1 MDTHDACS
9 CRHKETPR
17 SEALQKDVQRRLNR
31 VMGQL
36 GGVKTMIEENRYC
49 GDVLT
54 QLAAAE
60 KAIRKVSEL
69 VLREHLE
76 TCVADGLRRDDESV
90 IDEVMVLLRQFG

>member
-1 MDTHDACS
+1 MTVETCG

-31 VMGQL
+31 AIGQL
-36 GGVKTMIEENRYC
+36 GGVKSMIEDNRYC

-54 QLAAAE
+54 QLAAVE
-60 KAIRKVSEL
+60 KAVRRISEL

-76 TCVADGLRRDDESV
+76 TCVADGLRRGDDDV
-90 IDEVMVLLRQFG
+90 IDEVMGLLKQFG